1 MITAWSAATG
11 CAAQVAAAASKRKS
25 KPRTIEYVPCAGDCA
40 QRRYPE
46 AMKLVLASD
55 HAGVALKARVMDQL
69 RKEGHEVTDLG
80 TNSTEA
86 VDYPDYAKA
95 VALAVLHGQ
104 AERAILIC
112 GSGAGACVA
121 ANKFKGIRAA
131 TCHDS
136 FSARQCVEDDDV
148 NVLCLGARVVGPE
161 LAVELVRDY
170 VAARFSGAERHKRRL
185 AKVAGFEDTFGA

>member
-1 MITAWSAATG
+1 M
-11 CAAQVAAAASKRKS
+11 
-25 KPRTIEYVPCAGDCA
+25 
-40 QRRYPE
+40 
-46 AMKLVLASD
+46 AMKLAVASD
-55 HAGVALKARVMDQL
+55 HAGFPLKGRVADEL
-69 RKEGHEVTDLG
+69 RKLGHDVTDLG

-95 VALAVLHGQ
+95 SADAVLQGRV
-104 AERAILIC
+104 ERAVLIC

-148 NVLCLGARVVGPE
+148 NILCLGARVIGPE
-161 LAVELVRDY
+161 LAMDVVRDY
-170 VAARFSGAERHKRRL
+170 IGAKFSGAERHRRRL
-185 AKVAGFEDTFGA
+185 GKIDAFEADFGK